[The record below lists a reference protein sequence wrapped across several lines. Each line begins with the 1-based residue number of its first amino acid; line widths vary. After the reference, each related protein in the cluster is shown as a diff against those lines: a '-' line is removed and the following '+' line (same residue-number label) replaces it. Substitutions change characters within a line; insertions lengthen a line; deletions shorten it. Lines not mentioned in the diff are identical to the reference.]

1 MVLSS
6 FQHASGNDL
15 CSLNTEQLLLLTRLV
30 EADVIVVVQASLR
43 RNPAPDPRRDPSS
56 VGSQLGALKF
66 ETGQKALF
74 LGRAYYGCVATI
86 LPPVTAGLTRK
97 VCSPHLV
104 AGVTCCCF
112 QLVHKVMAA
121 WLNWKFQLVH
131 SIRTRWLRWKSYHQL
146 KVKCRLYFFTNFEQQ
161 TLIQEL
167 PYLKLLPLSSLSA
180 ACSGGMLHI
189 EMAAALR

>member
-1 MVLSS
+1 VLFS

-15 CSLNTEQLLLLTRLV
+15 CSLNTQRLLLLTRHF
-30 EADVIVVVQASLR
+30 EADASAVVQASLR

-74 LGRAYYGCVATI
+74 LGRAYYGCVATV

-112 QLVHKVMAA
+112 QLVQTVMVA
-121 WLNWKFQLVH
+121 WLKWRFQLVHSVRTTWLKQKFQLVH
-131 SIRTRWLRWKSYHQL
+131 SVRTSWLKQKL
-146 KVKCRLYFFTNFEQQ
+146 CFINNIKCR
-161 TLIQEL
+161 
-167 PYLKLLPLSSLSA
+167 
-180 ACSGGMLHI
+180 H
-189 EMAAALR
+189 